1 MVTVPLHVS
10 FIVPVL
16 NEAASIVVAL
26 GDLQGWREIGHEVIV
41 VDGGSTDDTVALATP
56 FCDQVIQASKGR
68 ASQMNA
74 GAAVAGGEVVVFLH
88 ADTRLPLDALE
99 HLQRFVDSPA
109 TWGRFDVR
117 LSGGQWIYRVIGGL
131 MNLRSR
137 LTGMCTGDQAMFV
150 RRAMFQEVGGF
161 EPLPLMEDIALSRR
175 LLVLSRPYCVRS
187 QVVTDSRRWE
197 KHGPWKT
204 ILMMWR
210 LRWRYWRGED
220 PASLAE
226 VYYPDVSSKP
236 EH

>member
-41 VDGGSTDDTVALATP
+41 VDGGSTDDTVALAMP
-56 FCDQVIQASKGR
+56 FCDQVIQSPKGR

-74 GAAVAGGEVVVFLH
+74 GAAVAGGEVLVFLH

-109 TWGRFDVR
+109 TWGRFNVR
-117 LSGGQWIYRVIGGL
+117 LSGDKWIYRVIGDL

-161 EPLPLMEDIALSRR
+161 EPLPLMEDIALSHR
-175 LLVLSRPYCVRS
+175 LLALSRPYCVAS

-220 PASLAE
+220 PASLAK